1 MAASDKQ
8 GVWRA
13 ECTEA
18 KADDYATVAEWRRI
32 LRHKAQDAPWRVLA
46 HQTQGVGIF
55 AQSANEGWRLQ
66 KIPHTQV
73 CGIFYDGRYL
83 RFCVADIFTFLIVF
97 GALRCWLIFLFRQ
110 S

>member
-18 KADDYATVAEWRRI
+18 KADDYATVAEWRHPRDGSRFLA
-32 LRHKAQDAPWRVLA
+32 LRARKPVRFCREAVWEQLAKQVIHKRQACKFSPK
-46 HQTQGVGIF
+46 
-55 AQSANEGWRLQ
+55 ANEGWRKRTVEDAGPYNYSPKSCTL
-66 KIPHTQV
+66 
-73 CGIFYDGRYL
+73 
-83 RFCVADIFTFLIVF
+83 
-97 GALRCWLIFLFRQ
+97 